1 MKFLLLLPLI
11 LCLSCENRSEADA
24 RTKTNFQSPQT
35 VGTLPDGR
43 VVKCVIRGNADIK
56 DHYIYFV
63 DNTIT
68 VNREEPSGKTTV
80 QKVEVFIDGVKF
92 VAAEKQ

>member
-1 MKFLLLLPLI
+1 MKFLLFIPL
-11 LCLSCENRSEADA
+11 LCLSCEKQSEADA
-24 RTKTNFQSPQT
+24 RTKANFQSPQT

-43 VVKCVIRGNADIK
+43 VVKCVIRGNSKEK

-68 VNREEPSGKTTV
+68 VNHEEPSGKTTI